1 MKKEFKYKVEI
12 EEYSR
17 DGLSEIVHNIVMWNG
32 EFEVFYLDDGE
43 IDYENDERDSD
54 IENISFIGDGKP
66 FDYLFYDEDD
76 NEYEPYLRSTYDEK
90 YFEDEE
96 SAKTYYDSLVKKYI
110 KD

>member
-1 MKKEFKYKVEI
+1 MK
-12 EEYSR
+12 
-17 DGLSEIVHNIVMWNG
+17 
-32 EFEVFYLDDGE
+32 EVFHIAYIEFDAAL
-43 IDYENDERDSD
+43 IISIKSSLLRLAPPTKAPFTFD

-76 NEYEPYLRSTYDEK
+76 NEYDPYLRSTYDEK